1 LIWVGLSRTWSK
13 MNSQKNT
20 FNQTSLSNNT
30 SATQC
35 QARVWHSHKP
45 TQGHWDNQCSM
56 KASFNG
62 LCTKHAKQEAVCCVP
77 CTTTED
83 GKKRIGLYMGR
94 INQWQP
100 GMEGIPP
107 FKDQNNFVRI
117 LWETPEMYA
126 LIINQVANG
135 LAKWPGK
142 KELGNGYA
150 NKFKK
155 MWGGNSSPSEV
166 ADDPDW
172 PQNNAIDHEYAELVA
187 EQESVSSSDSEDSVT
202 SSDQTS
208 YSNLEWKLSCLD
220 ELDKFTD
227 GQTQIKSAKFLQ
239 SIIRNK
245 LLPSPLPIA
254 TC

>member
-1 LIWVGLSRTWSK
+1 
-13 MNSQKNT
+13 MNSEMNT

-35 QARVWHSHKP
+35 QARVWHSDKP
-45 TQGHWDNQCSM
+45 TQGHCDNQCSN
-56 KASFNG
+56 KATFNG
-62 LCTKHAKQEAVCCVP
+62 LCTKHAKQEAECCVP

-83 GKKRIGLYMGR
+83 GKKRVGLYMGR
-94 INQWQP
+94 IDQWQA

-107 FKDQNNFVRI
+107 FKDENNFVRI

-126 LIINQVANG
+126 VITNQVANG

-142 KELGNGYA
+142 KKALGNGYA
-150 NKFKK
+150 KKFKE

-166 ADDPDW
+166 ADFTHW
-172 PQNNAIDHEYAELVA
+172 PQNNAIDAELVA
-187 EQESVSSSDSEDSVT
+187 EQESVSSSSDSEESTT

-208 YSNLEWKLSCLD
+208 YSNLEWKWTCLD

-227 GQTQIKSAKFLQ
+227 QQTQIKSAKFLQ

-245 LLPSPLPIA
+245 LNENAEIGWSVPIA

>member
-1 LIWVGLSRTWSK
+1 
-13 MNSQKNT
+13 MNSQMNT

-35 QARVWHSHKP
+35 QARVWHNDKP

-56 KASFNG
+56 KAGFNG
-62 LCTKHAKQEAVCCVP
+62 LCTKHSKQEAECCVP

-83 GKKRIGLYMGR
+83 GKKRVGLYMGR

-126 LIINQVANG
+126 LITNQVANG
-135 LAKWPGK
+135 LAKWPGTK
-142 KELGNGYA
+142 KALGNGYA
-150 NKFKK
+150 KKFKE

-166 ADDPDW
+166 ADEPHW
-172 PQNNAIDHEYAELVA
+172 PQNNAIDQEYAELVA
-187 EQESVSSSDSEDSVT
+187 EQESVSSSSDSEESVT

-208 YSNLEWKLSCLD
+208 YSNLEWKWSCLD
-220 ELDKFTD
+220 ELDKFTY

-245 LLPSPLPIA
+245 LHADIGWSVPIA